1 LAYPGTLVSRIASAA
16 AHGDGFAHPQ
26 RDKEDRL
33 VNAIGPRCRLGLGLC
48 ALVLALVAPGLA
60 AAATGGPSDQAR
72 YLTMRDG

>member
-1 LAYPGTLVSRIASAA
+1 
-16 AHGDGFAHPQ
+16 
-26 RDKEDRL
+26 